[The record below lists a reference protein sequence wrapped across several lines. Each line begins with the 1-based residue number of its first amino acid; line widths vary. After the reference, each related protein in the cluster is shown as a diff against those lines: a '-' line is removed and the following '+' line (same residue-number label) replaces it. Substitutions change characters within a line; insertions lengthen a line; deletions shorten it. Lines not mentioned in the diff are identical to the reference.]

1 MAAAAVAGHHSY
13 GNTLNNINSNND
25 ILMNTNHNLFEL
37 NNNLIDNCSDTSTSK
52 LQITPTTATSHEVQN
67 IISIQNN

>member
-1 MAAAAVAGHHSY
+1 M
-13 GNTLNNINSNND
+13 NSNSD

-37 NNNLIDNCSDTSTSK
+37 NNNLIDNNCSDTSSK
-52 LQITPTTATSHEVQN
+52 LQITTATSQEVQN

>member
-1 MAAAAVAGHHSY
+1 
-13 GNTLNNINSNND
+13 
-25 ILMNTNHNLFEL
+25 MNTNHNLFEL

>member
-1 MAAAAVAGHHSY
+1 
-13 GNTLNNINSNND
+13 
-25 ILMNTNHNLFEL
+25 MNTNHNLFEL

-52 LQITPTTATSHEVQN
+52 LQITATRTTTATSQEVQN